1 MVGWLGCVLN
11 VAKNQRRR
19 LAVFGMVTCSLPT

>member
-11 VAKNQRRR
+11 VAKNKWRR
-19 LAVFGMVTCSLPT
+19 LAVFGMVTCSLLT